1 MMTLRLASTFRAI
14 GIAAVATTVGCTALR
29 VPSVGRLSPLPAQ
42 VVNEYV
48 RAGFAK
54 VDITPPVGVGLAL
67 GGMGPESGRA
77 NGYRLRLYAK
87 ALVLEDTAGNRLAL
101 VVADLPLGSALLQR
115 KIAAK
120 TSVTDSIGIDR
131 LAVSMTHTHSGVSH
145 YFDAQVYNELGSSV
159 AGYDGVLV
167 DSLSARIASAID
179 SATRRLGRA
188 RVAWGSRPVWGVTR
202 IRSLPAMLRNIP
214 RPAPFAPP
222 PPGTPIEYGLV
233 NPYLTML
240 RVDLWDSKAREYRPA
255 GAYSVFAMHGTGNSP
270 VNELFDADIQGIAE
284 RGLERHIDA
293 YNQDSA
299 FRLVPRATYLFA
311 NGTEG
316 DVSPAWPPQT
326 RCTPPT
332 LRTTTGLSGPPM
344 FEEWRWVGP
353 SPLQLSLCLDAGRRS
368 VTSIGDSIAHEAIRL
383 FDALADSVRTTFP
396 LRRAFVTVGL
406 KRDWDSL
413 GVCEHPAASMSTFA
427 GGEDGI
433 TRLSGWRL
441 FGLIGLGLEQGPN
454 SPSPVPSGCHGVK
467 RLLLGNLGS
476 RIFAPEFAAFAEV
489 SVFQLGDVLVA
500 YLPAEVTTT
509 VGMRM
514 RDAMLA
520 AARVRDPTVK
530 RALVVSQTNGYL
542 EYITT
547 ADEYGAQFYEGGST
561 LYGPG
566 EAAMFT
572 RTIASLTGQLNANDT
587 LRSAVAWADT
597 FRVGKARNGSASR
610 KQPVRSPAPAE
621 PGVSLEPPGCSGD
634 TLYLKLR
641 FGRPSDWIV
650 QDGGLAVEPHVR
662 IVHPHATDAA
672 WPLAWDDH
680 PDVEMHVLAVSK
692 FGVDWELRWSRVPPG
707 EYQVLVG
714 KTRSV
719 PVICPAVRT
728 GHRKPGI

>member
-1 MMTLRLASTFRAI
+1 MTLRRASTRRAI
-14 GIAAVATTVGCTALR
+14 GVAAIAAVAGCTVLK
-29 VPSVGRLSPLPAQ
+29 VPSVGSLSPLPAQ
-42 VVNEYV
+42 SANEFV

-67 GGMGPESGRA
+67 GGIGPESGRA
-77 NGYRLRLYAK
+77 TGYRLRLYAK
-87 ALVLEDTAGNRLAL
+87 VLVLEDTAGNRLAL

-115 KIAAK
+115 KVAEK

-131 LAVSMTHTHSGVSH
+131 LALSVTHTHAGVSH

-167 DSLSARIASAID
+167 DSLVARIASAID

-188 RVAWGSRPVWGVTR
+188 RAAWGSRPIWGVTR
-202 IRSLPAMLRNIP
+202 IRSLPAMLRNVP
-214 RPAPFAPP
+214 GPVPFAPP
-222 PPGTPIEYGLV
+222 PPGTAIEYALV

-240 RVDLWDSKAREYRPA
+240 RIDLWDSSVRDYRPA

-270 VNELFDADIQGIAE
+270 VNDLFDADIQGIAE

-293 YNQDSA
+293 YNKDSA
-299 FRLVPRATYLFA
+299 FRLVPQATYLFA

-332 LRTTTGLSGPPM
+332 LRTMTGFSGPPM

-353 SPLQLSLCLDAGRRS
+353 SPLQLSLCLDAARRS

-383 FDALADSVRTTFP
+383 FDALADSIRTTFP
-396 LRRAFVTVGL
+396 LRRAFVTVAL

-413 GVCEHPAASMSTFA
+413 GVCEHPAAGMSTFA
-427 GGEDGI
+427 GADDGM
-433 TRLSGWRL
+433 TRLNGWHL
-441 FGLIGLGLEQGPN
+441 FGLIDLGLEQGPN
-454 SPSPVPSGCHGVK
+454 SPSPVPSGCHEVK
-467 RLLLGNLGS
+467 RLLLGNAGS
-476 RIFAPEFAAFAEV
+476 RIFSPEFSAFAEV

-500 YLPAEVTTT
+500 NLPAEITTT
-509 VGMRM
+509 VGLRM

-520 AARVRDPTVK
+520 AAKVRDTAVK
-530 RALVVSQTNGYL
+530 RALVVSLTNGYL
-542 EYITT
+542 EYVTT

-572 RTIASLTGQLNANDT
+572 RTVTSLTGQLNANDT
-587 LRSAVAWADT
+587 LKSAVAWTDT
-597 FRVGKARNGSASR
+597 FRVGKARSGSAPR
-610 KQPVRSPAPAE
+610 KQPPPPQAPIVRE
-621 PGVSLEPPGCSGD
+621 VSLEPPRCAGD
-634 TLYLKLR
+634 TLYMKLR
-641 FGRPSDWIV
+641 FGLPGEWIV
-650 QDGGLAVEPHVR
+650 KDGGLAVEPNVR
-662 IVHPHATDAA
+662 IVHLHAKDAT

-680 PDVEMHVLAVSK
+680 PDVEMHFLDSSK
-692 FGVDWELRWSRVPPG
+692 RGVDWELRWSHVPPG
-707 EYQVLVG
+707 EYEVLVG
-714 KTRSV
+714 QTRSV
-719 PVICPAVRT
+719 AVMCPAIRT
-728 GHRKPGI
+728 GHRKPAA